1 MWGRMMKKEKLMRDE
16 EKKESL
22 KIYLKKFLIQILF
35 N

>member
-1 MWGRMMKKEKLMRDE
+1 MWGRMRKKEKLMRDE